1 MQSSAVLHSG
11 AESGEPIK
19 TRRQGKYLVFLL
31 GREEFGVQVM
41 KVREIMGLQEITA
54 VPQTPPFVKG
64 VINLRGKVIPV
75 VDLRRKFGLPETEYT
90 ARTCIIVLQ
99 VLQSRAAASSIQ
111 MGAIVD
117 GVSEVL
123 TIQEAEIEDTP
134 AFGDDVRIPYIL
146 GMAKVKGRVKILL
159 DIDHVLSSQELHGL
173 EQLPQRQEESAP
185 AIF

>member
-1 MQSSAVLHSG
+1 MQSSAVLQSG
-11 AESGEPIK
+11 AESGENEK
-19 TRRQGKYLVFLL
+19 ARRQGKYLVFLL
-31 GREEFGVQVM
+31 GREEFGVQVL

-54 VPQTPPFVKG
+54 VPQTPAFVKG

-75 VDLRRKFGLPETEYT
+75 VDLRRKFGLPETEFT

-99 VLQSRAAASSIQ
+99 VLQNRGSSSAMQ

-123 TIQEAEIEDTP
+123 TIQESEIEDTP
-134 AFGDDVRIPYIL
+134 AFGDDVRMPYIL

-159 DIDHVLSSQELHGL
+159 DIDHVLSNQELHGL
-173 EQLPQRQEESAP
+173 EHLPAWQEEAVPSV
-185 AIF
+185 F